1 MCLCIIQ
8 ELSLAAWCPITGVGP
23 ESFNHAAVSGT
34 LALLVD
40 GSSPQLQSQLLGR
53 LPDHE
58 RISPKKGRKL
68 QNLDGTSQRL
78 GDPWPYALGSSE
90 LCEHRW
96 DLSAI

>member
-1 MCLCIIQ
+1 MLVYISPFIWEPICVLSFLKRNHAVCLCIIQ

-40 GSSPQLQSQLLGR
+40 GSSPHLQSQLLGR

-58 RISPKKGRKL
+58 
-68 QNLDGTSQRL
+68 
-78 GDPWPYALGSSE
+78 
-90 LCEHRW
+90 
-96 DLSAI
+96 